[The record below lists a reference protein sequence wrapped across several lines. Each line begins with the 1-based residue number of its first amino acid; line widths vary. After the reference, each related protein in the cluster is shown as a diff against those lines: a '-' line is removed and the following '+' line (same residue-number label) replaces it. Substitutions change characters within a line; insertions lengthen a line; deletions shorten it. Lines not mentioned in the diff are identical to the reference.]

1 MALPKLDNTQLE
13 KQGVEVIAKL
23 DLMHV
28 DVLKKLDKVSQ
39 EDTLQQMLVF
49 TAQSADN
56 LYNIAAKM
64 DAQVTSFRETKK
76 VLEESLPQMKPPV
89 VDEGAKIEEERE
101 KQKPKE
107 KEPPK
112 EKKEKSFWERLGE
125 FLEKVF
131 LPLIVGFVIGF
142 SKAIGGLDTAFGKLI
157 TGIVITGI
165 LFRKALMKLAG
176 SLLSKGFDAAKTAI
190 TGRKPELPGTGG
202 IAGPAGSPP
211 GVPTPEGG
219 APGKAAPKGP
229 SGLDKFLQG
238 AQKVG
243 KSIKD
248 LFVGIADTIGKVLG
262 KLADGIKQFI
272 SKIGQGLKSL
282 LTSIAKGIESF
293 GTAKVLKGA
302 AALVVV
308 SGALFIAGKAFKQ
321 FSEVDWPG
329 VAKGIVGITGLVLVM
344 KLLEKGTISMI
355 KGAAALTIISGA
367 LFVAGKAFQQFA
379 EVDWKALGVAAL
391 GIIGLTAAIVGLG
404 VILPLVVAGSAA
416 LGVMSVA
423 LLAFGAALNVIGA
436 ALPSFSE
443 FLKVLSTLDGGQLI
457 SAAAGI
463 TAISVALAA
472 LGAGSV
478 IGAIGNFVGKILSF
492 GEDDIFTKLTN
503 LGKVAGDLN
512 QLPTTIEAL
521 GKLSNFK
528 VSSNFMANVD
538 LLAEGLEK
546 IAEAAEGFEDSGDA
560 LTALARIAEALNR
573 PAPGSGK
580 STEAKPADGQPA
592 PGKPAAG
599 PATKPA
605 DGQPAPDLAAGKPQ
619 TAPGRQVTPEV
630 EKEAEG
636 YEDRAAKK
644 EQLAANFRKSGNE
657 KEAKR
662 LESQAAADRRFA
674 RQVRYP
680 VDSKGRP
687 LTEEQK
693 LAIAEGRPAVP
704 GPQPAPQGNVL
715 DRTAAAAVRGAT
727 PPPAQ
732 TQGAQGPYNAAD
744 IQKQRELAA
753 KMPEGS
759 AGRRTA
765 EAQLQKMES
774 ANKVAEAS
782 AQATPEQRAA
792 VAEGRRVTPVPTS
805 MPGEQIAADSQKVAG
820 AEGAGAGGKGAAVV
834 NAPSTTNV
842 NNGQTNN
849 LTVRPSATPGFG
861 MWQSSLNVGLASQ
874 RPPF

>member
-13 KQGVEVIAKL
+13 KQGVEVLAKL
-23 DLMHV
+23 NLMHV
-28 DVLKKLDKVSQ
+28 DVLEKLDKVSQ
-39 EDTLQQMLVF
+39 EDTLQQMLIF

-131 LPLIVGFVIGF
+131 LPLIIGFVIGF

-329 VAKGIVGITGLVLVM
+329 VAKGIVGITGLALVM

-404 VILPLVVAGSAA
+404 AILPLVVAGSAA

-423 LLAFGAALNVIGA
+423 LLAFGAALNVVAA
-436 ALPSFSE
+436 ALPS
-443 FLKVLSTLDGGQLI
+443 LSDFFDSVSKLNGGQLLG
-457 SAAAGI
+457 AAAGI
-463 TAISVALAA
+463 TAVGLALAA
-472 LGAGSV
+472 LGATGV
-478 IGAIGNFVGKILSF
+478 IGAIGNFISSLFGKNDPIEKLIKL
-492 GEDDIFTKLTN
+492 GEASTEINKLPDS
-503 LGKVAGDLN
+503 LK
-512 QLPTTIEAL
+512 AL
-521 GKLSNFK
+521 QKLSDFE
-528 VSSNFMANVD
+528 VSKNFMQNVD
-538 LLAEGLEK
+538 ILAAGLRK
-546 IAEAAEGFEDSGDA
+546 IADAAKGFEKTGDA
-560 LTALARIAEALNR
+560 LTALAKIAEALNR
-573 PAPGSGK
+573 PAPGAAGQPAGGAAGPA
-580 STEAKPADGQPA
+580 AKPAGGQPA
-592 PGKPAAG
+592 PGPAAG
-599 PATKPA
+599 GT
-605 DGQPAPDLAAGKPQ
+605 QPAAAGPTAQPAAKP
-619 TAPGRQVTPEV
+619 PGGSNAVYSKQDIAAAERNLAMAEKSGGKAAISAARSRLENMKSQNKMVEAGGPSQQGTVTPV
-630 EKEAEG
+630 T
-636 YEDRAAKK
+636 
-644 EQLAANFRKSGNE
+644 Q
-657 KEAKR
+657 
-662 LESQAAADRRFA
+662 Q
-674 RQVRYP
+674 
-680 VDSKGRP
+680 
-687 LTEEQK
+687 
-693 LAIAEGRPAVP
+693 AVP
-704 GPQPAPQGNVL
+704 SAQPAQGNVL
-715 DRTAAAAVRGAT
+715 DRTATAAVRGAT

-732 TQGAQGPYNAAD
+732 TQGAQGPYSETD
-744 IQKQRELAA
+744 IQKQRQLAA

-792 VAEGRRVTPVPTS
+792 VAEGRRVTPVPTA